1 MPDNRDESGKPLPPV
16 EKRFKPGQSGNP
28 GGKSPEREALRRES
42 QDFLASISVDN
53 LKAIHELGTKARSE
67 KVRLDA
73 RVWLAEQFLGKAVQA
88 VSGPEGGPVVDIPA
102 LVAALDRAAKKA
114 DGG

>member
-1 MPDNRDESGKPLPPV
+1 MPDNRDASGKPLPP
-16 EKRFKPGQSGNP
+16 EKDRFKPGVSGNP
-28 GGKSPEREALRRES
+28 GGKSPEREALRRYTVERYGKES
-42 QDFLASISVDN
+42 IDGIGELAQ
-53 LKAIHELGTKARSE
+53 KARSE

-73 RVWLAEQFLGKAVQA
+73 KVWLAEHAIGKAVQA

-102 LVAALDRAAKKA
+102 LLAALERAAKKV